1 MKNEEI
7 DDVFKDLYGML
18 MRLRVENEVNKV
30 LLGSL
35 SSNILRGDST
45 LSAEVL
51 DSVGFIADIVETQIE
66 QQWSEQEA
74 QHFRQLIEQEKKKLY
89 FFKKTSI
96 ATFPNNPSQNH

>member
-1 MKNEEI
+1 MKKEEI

-35 SSNILRGDST
+35 SSNILNGDST

-74 QHFRQLIEQEKKKLY
+74 QHFRQLVEQKKKKIVLL
-89 FFKKTSI
+89 
-96 ATFPNNPSQNH
+96 

>member
-1 MKNEEI
+1 MKKEEI

-35 SSNILRGDST
+35 SSNILNGDST

-74 QHFRQLIEQEKKKLY
+74 QHFRQLVEQEKKKIVLL
-89 FFKKTSI
+89 
-96 ATFPNNPSQNH
+96 